1 MWSSRSGGLKTNFD
15 KFCPIFSHQ
24 SRQCK
29 IWWIIPIFCPHLS
42 AQSKFSLPLPL
53 WLHTYLNFRDLL
65 PTVAMISIPLWL
77 LTQYIWY
84 VWASSTD
91 SGIEEQF
98 PNTFLQSLNTPQ
110 QWQTDQL
117 THLLPQEN
125 INTTWS
131 RPHYIQSVTSKTCL
145 EYLIIP
151 WWIKGKTFK
160 TRLIDIYNCLDELYL
175 EHLSVSKFKPNVTVR
190 FY

>member
-1 MWSSRSGGLKTNFD
+1 MQDLMNNPYFLFTLISTKQVFITPASPTPYLVKLQRPATNCCHDLYTFVTFD
-15 KFCPIFSHQ
+15 
-24 SRQCK
+24 
-29 IWWIIPIFCPHLS
+29 
-42 AQSKFSLPLPL
+42 
-53 WLHTYLNFRDLL
+53 
-65 PTVAMISIPLWL
+65 TV
-77 LTQYIWY
+77 YIWY

-98 PNTFLQSLNTPQ
+98 PNTFLQSLNTLQ

>member
-1 MWSSRSGGLKTNFD
+1 MADWSAYTSFN
-15 KFCPIFSHQ
+15 
-24 SRQCK
+24 
-29 IWWIIPIFCPHLS
+29 
-42 AQSKFSLPLPL
+42 
-53 WLHTYLNFRDLL
+53 
-65 PTVAMISIPLWL
+65 
-77 LTQYIWY
+77 
-84 VWASSTD
+84 
-91 SGIEEQF
+91 
-98 PNTFLQSLNTPQ
+98 
-110 QWQTDQL
+110 
-117 THLLPQEN
+117 LLPQEN

-190 FY
+190 FYSTYILYIKFRVKEWQNKFQRIEVKLNFSNWIEIHRIHRSVKNNGPGLEINLSVLLTTWKTRAQYPE